1 MSDKDSNKEH
11 QYKINHSIAD
21 PNQEAATPVPAA
33 TVLLVREGK
42 TTPEVFMIQRA
53 AKTNFGGAW
62 VFPGGKLDQEDY
74 QESLYDKCGGL
85 NDQKASEILG
95 IESSGLGYWVACIR
109 ECFEECGVLL
119 AYTEDKKLFNPDVEQ
134 QKILDSYRDKL
145 NN

>member
-74 QESLYDKCGGL
+74 QESL
-85 NDQKASEILG
+85 
-95 IESSGLGYWVACIR
+95 
-109 ECFEECGVLL
+109 
-119 AYTEDKKLFNPDVEQ
+119 
-134 QKILDSYRDKL
+134 
-145 NN
+145 

>member
-33 TVLLVREGK
+33 TVLLVRDGK

-62 VFPGGKLDQEDY
+62 VFPGGKLDLLPVRDTGVAHDDGAPA
-74 QESLYDKCGGL
+74 DKRYRRGAAVQA
-85 NDQKASEILG
+85 DSSDRDPQAS
-95 IESSGLGYWVACIR
+95 
-109 ECFEECGVLL
+109 
-119 AYTEDKKLFNPDVEQ
+119 
-134 QKILDSYRDKL
+134 
-145 NN
+145 